1 MGILFFVTPLPLE
14 KMIMRPKHTL
24 IVICLALMFLVFSYV
39 NQTTMSTWSA
49 VASALNPRNIAA
61 QPTSINFDVNKGQK
75 IDFVYEAFLSPHQEP
90 GEEKDTPSLTPK
102 QFRSTAPSLLRNE
115 RKSRGHGVLRFSN
128 DLSKAYVD
136 VKVEN
141 VNPKDVVMFQSKT
154 VSNGACFVN
163 SIQSRNSTDTN

>member
-1 MGILFFVTPLPLE
+1 
-14 KMIMRPKHTL
+14 MIMRPKHTL